1 MSDPSPAAAIFGGDE
16 DPNAEPM
23 DLQCF
28 SAEEARAALPDFA
41 DLIDLWLARRGSA
54 AVPDWSAVDFADF
67 RGWHDS
73 IVLGVFESDEPDP
86 TLRLAGQTY
95 IDVTQQNP
103 TGRRMSELAPRMF
116 DLYFREH
123 FRQIRDHGLIGLASG
138 RQPLKGRSHVMLR
151 ILELPFRDG
160 GAEVRRTVHVL
171 SKTTRKD

>member
-1 MSDPSPAAAIFGGDE
+1 
-16 DPNAEPM
+16 M
-23 DLQCF
+23 DLQLF

-41 DLIDLWLARRGSA
+41 DLINLWLARRGSA
-54 AVPDWSAVDFADF
+54 AVPDWSDVDFADF

-73 IVLGVFESDEPDP
+73 IVLGVFESDDPDP

-103 TGRRMSELAPRMF
+103 TGRRLSELAPRMF

-123 FRQIRDHGLIGLASG
+123 FRQIRDQGLIGLASG
-138 RQPLKGRSHVMLR
+138 RQPIKERTHVMLR

-160 GAEVRRTVHVL
+160 GDRVERTVHVL
-171 SKTTRKD
+171 AKRSL